1 MADDGNDAQVRA
13 IAKQLFSIWETEQAD
28 KAKQARRWWQSNA
41 SGWVTIGVVVVGLIV
56 TANNINNI
64 ATDAN
69 ARSLKNEAAIN
80 NMRAENADRLARI
93 ETKVDRLLE
102 DQGK

>member
-1 MADDGNDAQVRA
+1 MTDDGNDAQTRI
-13 IAKQLFSIWETEQAD
+13 IAKQLFSIWETEQAG
-28 KAKQARRWWQSNA
+28 KATENRRWWQSNA
-41 SGWVTIGVVVVGLIV
+41 GGWVAILVVAVGII
-56 TANNINNI
+56 TAASNINNI
-64 ATDAN
+64 AVDAN

-102 DQGK
+102 EQVR